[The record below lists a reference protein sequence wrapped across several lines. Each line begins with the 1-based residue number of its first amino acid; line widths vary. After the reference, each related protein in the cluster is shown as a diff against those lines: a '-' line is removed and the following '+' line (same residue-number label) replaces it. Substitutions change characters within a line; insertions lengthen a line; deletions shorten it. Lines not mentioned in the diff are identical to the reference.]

1 MSYMAVNVFF
11 LVPVAAI
18 GVLWRY
24 LLKQEANAV
33 PYGTSRFDFPEYF
46 SWRRA
51 PIVALLLATA
61 IFDNIMIEAGIV
73 GYSEEALL
81 GFKVGVA
88 PIEDFAYPIAALILL
103 PALWYL
109 LRRRTMSGLESY
121 E

>member
-1 MSYMAVNVFF
+1 MSYMAVNMFF
-11 LVPVAAI
+11 LVPVAAV

-33 PYGTSRFDFPEYF
+33 PYGSSRFDFPEYF
-46 SWRRA
+46 AWRRA
-51 PIVALLLATA
+51 PIAALLLATA
-61 IFDNIMIEAGIV
+61 IFDNIMIEAGLV
-73 GYSEEALL
+73 AYSEDALL

-88 PIEDFAYPIAALILL
+88 PIEDFAYPVAALVLL

-109 LRRRTMSGLESY
+109 LRRRSASGLESY

>member
-1 MSYMAVNVFF
+1 VSYLAVNVFF

-51 PIVALLLATA
+51 PIAVLLLATA

-73 GYSEEALL
+73 GYSEDALL
-81 GFKVGVA
+81 GFTVGAA
-88 PIEDFAYPIAALILL
+88 PIEDFAYPVAALILL

>member
-1 MSYMAVNVFF
+1 MSYLEVNLIF
-11 LVPVAAI
+11 LLPVAAI
-18 GVLWRY
+18 GLLWRY

-51 PIVALLLATA
+51 PIAALLLATA
-61 IFDNIMIEAGIV
+61 IFDNIMIEVGLV
-73 GYSEEALL
+73 GYSEETLL

-88 PIEDFAYPIAALILL
+88 PIEDFAYTLAALVLL

-109 LRRRTMSGLESY
+109 LRRRTRSGLESY

>member
-1 MSYMAVNVFF
+1 MSYLAVNLFF
-11 LVPVAAI
+11 LLPVAAL

-46 SWRRA
+46 AWRRA
-51 PIVALLLATA
+51 PIAALLLATA
-61 IFDNIMIEAGIV
+61 VFDNVLIELGIV
-73 GYSEEALL
+73 GYSEDALL
-81 GFKVGVA
+81 GFKIGIA
-88 PIEDFAYPIAALILL
+88 PIEDFAYPVAALVLL

-109 LRRRTMSGLESY
+109 LRRRDRSGLESY